1 LALTKG
7 FIAVSNSLAKDLEI
21 MFENFVEGYDAACVI
36 SREAMTSF
44 PDPKTMQRAGD
55 TFYRM
60 QDYNA
65 TVTTGLDVSGATKTD
80 VIQRMVPT
88 VFRSPDNVVFQL
100 DAKELRDPTHKER
113 MGAAASRRLS
123 AEIDKNLYSTL
134 PATRASSSSQRPLC
148 RGRTAPLLKLSCS
161 ARVSS
166 RAVTASCS

>member
-1 LALTKG
+1 
-7 FIAVSNSLAKDLEI
+7 VSNSLAKDLEI

-123 AEIDKNLYSTL
+123 AEIDKNLYSNV
-134 PATRASSSSQRPLC
+134 ASNAGIVIKSTC
-148 RGRTAPLLKLSCS
+148 RSVVDGWRHC
-161 ARVSS
+161 
-166 RAVTASCS
+166 